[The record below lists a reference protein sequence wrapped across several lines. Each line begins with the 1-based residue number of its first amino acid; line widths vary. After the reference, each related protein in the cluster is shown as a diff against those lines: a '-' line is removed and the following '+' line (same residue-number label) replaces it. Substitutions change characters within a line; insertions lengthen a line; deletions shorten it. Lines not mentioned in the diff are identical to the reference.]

1 MDKVSKHIA
10 TGFMGL
16 FLSMMLFLSG
26 CQFSLISP
34 ESAFEETQAAL
45 QGIDNVEIKYREEFA
60 GEVFRGRYLLDI
72 NRNEKWIELSEDN
85 AIMNITNDDV
95 FIQFDDMPVEQW
107 NDTMLAWEFEE
118 MIALLTDP
126 YGELSLYDH
135 DIVDKFNLV
144 EEPEEITLSYDSED
158 SGMNRLAKNYLF
170 YYVLS
175 AEYLEEMEKHARNIT
190 IHDFSFN
197 IILDAASY
205 LPKQL
210 LVKIVYEDDAEDPGE
225 KISVRNTY
233 TYKNYDQVE
242 EIQSLQMSAKD
253 QVDLDEIEELE
264 QQSEDVK
271 EQMDVTPEDA
281 ASYIEALIYASVYQ
295 DVDEYVKRDPS
306 DRSNKEKS
314 KDGREHRDTLQSF
327 YTDIITEFIIDTGV
341 QDADADGW
349 TEAVFAGL
357 ANTTFDVIHTQEVG
371 ENEFIVTL
379 SVSGIDEEQIFMNT
393 VEEMEKSEEGIITA
407 DRFERVDMAILK
419 QQYKN
424 SDTLDPVEV
433 DILVVADE
441 NGAFLTS
448 SYDIPVT
455 GAFIQ

>member
-1 MDKVSKHIA
+1 MDKVSKQIA

-16 FLSMMLFLSG
+16 FLSMLLFLSG

-34 ESAFEETQAAL
+34 ESAFEETQVAM

-60 GEVFRGRYLLDI
+60 DEIFRGRYLLDI
-72 NRNEKWIELSEDN
+72 NRDEKWIELSEDN
-85 AIMNITNDDV
+85 AIINITNDDV

-118 MIALLTDP
+118 MIALLIDP
-126 YGELSLYDH
+126 YDVLSLYDQ
-135 DIVDKFNLV
+135 DIVDKFDLA
-144 EEPEEITLSYDSED
+144 EEMEEITLSYDSEN
-158 SGMNRLAKNYLF
+158 SGMTRLAKNYLF

-175 AEYLEEMEKHARNIT
+175 AEYLEEMDKHARNIT
-190 IHDFSFN
+190 IHDFSFD

-210 LVKIVYEDDAEDPGE
+210 QVKVIYEDFEEDPGE
-225 KISVRNTY
+225 EIRVRNTY
-233 TYKNYDQVE
+233 TYKNYNQVE
-242 EIQSLQMSAKD
+242 EIPSLQMSERD

-264 QQSEDVK
+264 QQTEEVK
-271 EQMDVTPEDA
+271 EQMDITPEVA
-281 ASYIEALIYASVYQ
+281 TSYLEALIYASVYQ

-327 YTDIITEFIIDTGV
+327 YTDIITEFIIETGV
-341 QDADADGW
+341 QDADADRW

-357 ANTTFDVIHTQEVG
+357 SNTSFDVIDTQEVG
-371 ENEFIVTL
+371 KNEFIVTL

-393 VEEMEKSEEGIITA
+393 VEEMEKTEEGIMTA

-419 QQYKN
+419 EQYKN

-433 DILVVADE
+433 EIIVVADE
-441 NGAFLTS
+441 NGTFLTS